1 MKKIKLIAVVLLAVL
16 LAAGAAG
23 AGVWWLMKSGHGPAP
38 AGHAE
43 APAPVEDKKE
53 YKYLNLDKVIVMLRA
68 QEGAPLSNY
77 IAVDLV
83 FKTPKEGEAAV
94 KNQLP
99 LLRSLVVKALSNYT
113 LEQAGL
119 LTIDELTAAINQAL
133 DAAYT
138 ADGREK
144 PFSMAMIGKLII
156 E

>member
-23 AGVWWLMKSGHGPAP
+23 AGVWWLMKSGSGPAP
-38 AGHAE
+38 TGHAE

-144 PFSMAMIGKLII
+144 PFSVAMIGKLII

>member
-23 AGVWWLMKSGHGPAP
+23 AGVWWLMKS
-38 AGHAE
+38 GHAE

-138 ADGREK
+138 ADSREK
-144 PFSMAMIGKLII
+144 PFSVAMIGKLII

>member
-23 AGVWWLMKSGHGPAP
+23 AGVWWLMKSGHGP
-38 AGHAE
+38 GHAE

-53 YKYLNLDKVIVMLRA
+53 YKYLSLDKVIVMLRA

-144 PFSMAMIGKLII
+144 PFSVAMIGKLII